1 MTMKNWTSII
11 LIFTL
16 LCTALLILPVHAAT
30 GVYDSVIRLH
40 VLANSDSE
48 EDQTLKLKVR
58 DDVLSCTEE
67 LIGDAT
73 SRDEAEEILRENLD
87 TLRDVAE
94 KTLVR
99 EGAPNEVRVTLG
111 EENYPRRAYETAALP
126 AGEYLSLR
134 VMIGEAEGQNWWC
147 VLVPPMCLSAATSE
161 RETSCLAAG
170 LSEGQ
175 YRFITGTQDAGYRV
189 RFKLVEM
196 AQELFD

>member
-1 MTMKNWTSII
+1 MKSWTSII
-11 LIFTL
+11 LALTL
-16 LCTALLILPVHAAT
+16 IISAFLVLPVYAAT

-48 EDQTLKLKVR
+48 EDQALKLKVR
-58 DDVLSCTEE
+58 DAVLVYTQEVLDGVNSKE
-67 LIGDAT
+67 L
-73 SRDEAEEILRENLD
+73 AEEVLNQNLD
-87 TLRDVAE
+87 RIKSIAVQTLID
-94 KTLVR
+94 
-99 EGAPNEVRVTLG
+99 EGAPNTVTVSLTQ
-111 EENYPRRAYETAALP
+111 EEYPRRAYEQAALP

-147 VLVPPMCLSAATSE
+147 VLFPQMCLSASAAE

-175 YRFITGTQDAGYRV
+175 YRFITGSDGTGYRV

-196 AQELFD
+196 VESLFG

>member
-1 MTMKNWTSII
+1 MKNWTTVI
-11 LIFTL
+11 LILTL
-16 LCTALLILPVHAAT
+16 IVSAVLILPVHAAT

-48 EDQTLKLKVR
+48 EDQALKLQVR
-58 DDVLSCTEE
+58 DAVLAYTGELMQDVSSKEQ
-67 LIGDAT
+67 
-73 SRDEAEEILRENLD
+73 AEQILGQNLEQI
-87 TLRDVAE
+87 RAVAAQVLGE
-94 KTLVR
+94 Q
-99 EGAPNEVRVTLG
+99 GASSAVEVTLTK
-111 EENYPRRAYETAALP
+111 EEYPRRAYEQAALP

-147 VLVPPMCLSAATSE
+147 VLFPQMCLSASSAE

-175 YRFITGTQDAGYRV
+175 YRFITGSGGTGYRV

-196 AQELFD
+196 VESIFG

>member
-1 MTMKNWTSII
+1 MKSWTSII
-11 LIFTL
+11 LALTL
-16 LCTALLILPVHAAT
+16 IISAFLVLPVYAAT

-48 EDQTLKLKVR
+48 EDQALKLKVR
-58 DDVLSCTEE
+58 DTVLAQTQE
-67 LIGDAT
+67 LLQGV
-73 SRDEAEEILRENLD
+73 SSKEEAEEVLNQNLD
-87 TLRDVAE
+87 RIKSIAVQTLID
-94 KTLVR
+94 
-99 EGAPNEVRVTLG
+99 EGAPNTVTVSLTQ
-111 EENYPRRAYETAALP
+111 EEYPRRSYEQAALP

-147 VLVPPMCLSAATSE
+147 VLFPQMCLSASAAE

-175 YRFITGTQDAGYRV
+175 YRFITGSDGTGYRV

-196 AQELFD
+196 VESLFG